1 MSCFTYSFHMPL
13 LFCRNVSVYVLKQL
27 IKLEWFYCHSLDRMI
42 NFCKMGRIIGIQ
54 AIQI

>member
-1 MSCFTYSFHMPL
+1 MPL
-13 LFCRNVSVYVLKQL
+13 LFCRNVSAYVLKQL

-54 AIQI
+54 VIQI